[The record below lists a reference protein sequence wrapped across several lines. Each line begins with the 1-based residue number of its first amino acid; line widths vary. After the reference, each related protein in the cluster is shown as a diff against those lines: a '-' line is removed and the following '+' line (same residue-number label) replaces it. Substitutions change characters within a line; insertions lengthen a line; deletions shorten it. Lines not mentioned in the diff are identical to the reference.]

1 MNWKKIF
8 TGEPMGDPNDPHYAD
23 IHEGGSRAGHRFAR
37 FLRLDKLS
45 AYIYRHS
52 RSHKK
57 AFLIIVFGLVGGM
70 FIYNTTS
77 LLVSFSAQ
85 RDKPRRPVTEYMD
98 SLMLQKKQQHMNN
111 VE

>member
-52 RSHKK
+52 NSHKK
-57 AFLIIVFGLVGGM
+57 VCM